1 VWTSRYN
8 FNKRSLYICAI
19 AQTPV
24 QHCDNSPVSSENE
37 AHSCRSYWFRGGR
50 GRSSGTAEQ
59 IRHLDAALTRK
70 VVPVPEYA
78 GPEADTSKLQSVL
91 LEDWE
96 TPYPQNVIDHLKGAD
111 ACVWSVVSPARV
123 CCAEKLMLH
132 QVSCD
137 NADKVQRHELR

>member
-1 VWTSRYN
+1 MKLIVVGATGFVGGEVVRLALRNKSVTS
-8 FNKRSLYICAI
+8 I
-19 AQTPV
+19 
-24 QHCDNSPVSSENE
+24 
-37 AHSCRSYWFRGGR
+37 
-50 GRSSGTAEQ
+50 
-59 IRHLDAALTRK
+59 AALTRK